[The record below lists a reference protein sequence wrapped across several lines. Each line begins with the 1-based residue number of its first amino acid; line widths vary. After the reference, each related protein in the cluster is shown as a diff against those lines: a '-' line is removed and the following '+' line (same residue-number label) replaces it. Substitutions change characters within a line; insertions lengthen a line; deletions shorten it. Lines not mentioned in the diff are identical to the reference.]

1 MAGAGGVLGAG
12 LDCAAA
18 AGALATG
25 ALTVGGLA
33 DGAFTTGA
41 LVATATTRLLTTED
55 AQTVTEVGPV
65 FDEYAKPPDVEA
77 EQAHAC
83 IGESW

>member
-1 MAGAGGVLGAG
+1 LAGAGGVLGSFFGCAG
-12 LDCAAA
+12 AT
-18 AGALATG
+18 GALATG
-25 ALTVGGLA
+25 AFA

-41 LVATATTRLLTTED
+41 FVATTTARLLTTED

>member
-1 MAGAGGVLGAG
+1 MAGVGGTFGAVLAI
-12 LDCAAA
+12 
-18 AGALATG
+18 AGALDAG
-25 ALTVGGLA
+25 ALETGIFGVGALEV
-33 DGAFTTGA
+33 GAFA
-41 LVATATTRLLTTED
+41 ATLTTRLLTTED

-65 FDEYAKPPDVEA
+65 FEEYAKPPDVDA

>member
-1 MAGAGGVLGAG
+1 MGSCFGCAG
-12 LDCAAA
+12 A
-18 AGALATG
+18 AGALETG
-25 ALTVGGLA
+25 VLTVGGLA
-33 DGAFTTGA
+33 DGAFITGA
-41 LVATATTRLLTTED
+41 FVATATARLLTTED

-65 FDEYAKPPDVEA
+65 FEEYAKPTDVEA

>member
-1 MAGAGGVLGAG
+1 MAGAGGVLGSFFGCAG
-12 LDCAAA
+12 AT
-18 AGALATG
+18 GALATG
-25 ALTVGGLA
+25 AFA

-41 LVATATTRLLTTED
+41 FVATATARLLTTED
-55 AQTVTEVGPV
+55 AHTVTEVGPV
-65 FDEYAKPPDVEA
+65 FEEYAKPPDVEA

>member
-1 MAGAGGVLGAG
+1 MAGTGGVLGSCFGCAG
-12 LDCAAA
+12 AT
-18 AGALATG
+18 GALATG
-25 ALTVGGLA
+25 AFA

-41 LVATATTRLLTTED
+41 FVATATTRLLTTED

-65 FDEYAKPPDVEA
+65 FEEYAKPPDVEA